1 VRTPIEIA
9 SSRALLAVTFREY
22 RMARKEL
29 AVDSVAEAYLA
40 LLAERGIEYLFANAG
55 TDFAPIVEAYAK
67 AARTGLPA
75 PQPLIATHENLAMS
89 MAHGYAVASGKVPA
103 VMVHVSV
110 GTANALC
117 GVFNAA
123 RENVPI
129 LFTAGRSPLT
139 EEGLLG
145 ARDTYIHWAQEMF
158 DQAGML
164 REIVKWEY
172 ELRNGAQLETV
183 IDRALSLATSAPQ
196 GPVYLSLPREILAE
210 PLAGFAYDMPSRR
223 ASVSSPGADDQ
234 AVADAAR
241 FLATA
246 RNPVIVTA
254 SAGRD
259 LEAVPALASFA
270 ERFAI
275 PVVEHRQRHLSLSAE
290 HPCHLGYDPTPFVRE
305 ADAILAIE
313 MDVPWVPSRVSP
325 PADCRVIHI
334 GLDPLF
340 SRYPIRGF
348 PCDVAIAGAPRL
360 VLPKLGAVLKIPEAE
375 IAARRQVLADKRAA
389 QRAGWRKQRE
399 EMAAQTPIH
408 PSWVS
413 HCLSEARDPDSILVN
428 EYTLLNEHCGSTRP
442 GSYFG
447 SSPAAGLGW
456 GAGAALGVKLADRGR
471 QVIAILGDGSYIFAN
486 PVAVHHA
493 SAMHKLPVL
502 TIVINNA
509 MWGAVRRATLG
520 MYPDGEASRSN
531 KPPFIDLDDL
541 PAFETVCQA
550 AGGYGERVEDPQQL
564 PGALKRALEAVDR
577 GQQALVNV
585 ISRGGAGG

>member
-1 VRTPIEIA
+1 MSRKEIA
-9 SSRALLAVTFREY
+9 AA
-22 RMARKEL
+22 
-29 AVDSVAEAYLA
+29 SVAEAYLA

-67 AARTGLPA
+67 AAHTGLKA
-75 PQPLIATHENLAMS
+75 PKPLIATHENVAVS
-89 MAHGYAVASGKVPA
+89 MAHGYAIASGKVPA

-139 EEGLLG
+139 EEGVFG

-172 ELRNGAQLETV
+172 ELRNGTQLETV
-183 IDRALSLATSAPQ
+183 IDRALSLATSAPE
-196 GPVYLSLPREILAE
+196 GPVYLSLPREVLAE
-210 PLAGFAYDMPSRR
+210 PVNGFSFDSPSRR
-223 ASVSSPGADDQ
+223 AAVASPGADEG
-234 AVADAAR
+234 AIEAAAKI
-241 FLATA
+241 LATA
-246 RNPVIVTA
+246 KRPVIITA
-254 SAGRD
+254 SVGRD
-259 LEAVPALASFA
+259 AGAVAALAAFA

-275 PVVEHRQRHLSLSAE
+275 PVVEHRQRHLSLPAD
-290 HPCHLGYDPTPFVRE
+290 HPCHLGYDPTSFVRE

-313 MDVPWVPSRVSP
+313 MDVPWVPSRVQP
-325 PADCRVIHI
+325 PGDCRVIHL
-334 GLDPLF
+334 GVDPL
-340 SRYPIRGF
+340 SARYPIRGF
-348 PCDVAIAGAPRL
+348 PCDVAIAAAPL
-360 VLPKLGAVLKIPEAE
+360 LALPKLGAALKVGDGIVAE
-375 IAARRQVLADKRAA
+375 RRQALAERRAG

-399 EMAAQTPIH
+399 EMASQTPIH

-413 HCLSEARDPDSILVN
+413 HCLSEARASDSILVN
-428 EYTLLNEHCGSTRP
+428 EYTLLNEHCPSTEP

-456 GAGAALGVKLADRGR
+456 GAGAALGIKLAKPER
-471 QVIAILGDGSYIFAN
+471 QVISILGDGSYIFSN

-493 SAMHKLPVL
+493 AQMHRLPVL
-502 TIVINNA
+502 TVVINNA

-520 MYPDGEASRSN
+520 MYPDGEAAKSN

-541 PAFETVCQA
+541 PAFETICEA
-550 AGGYGERVEDPQQL
+550 SGGYGERVEDPQQL

-577 GQQALVNV
+577 GQQALLNV

>member
-1 VRTPIEIA
+1 MT
-9 SSRALLAVTFREY
+9 
-22 RMARKEL
+22 RKEMP
-29 AVDSVAEAYLA
+29 AESVAEAYLA

-67 AARTGLPA
+67 AAHSGLPT
-75 PQPLIATHENLAMS
+75 PKPLIATHENVAIS
-89 MAHGYAVASGKVPA
+89 MAHGYAAASGKVPA

-139 EEGLLG
+139 EEGMFG
-145 ARDTYIHWAQEMF
+145 GRDTYIHWAQEMF

-164 REIVKWEY
+164 REMVKWEY

-183 IDRALSLATSAPQ
+183 VDRALSLATSAPQ
-196 GPVYLSLPREILAE
+196 GPVYLALPREVLAE
-210 PLAGFAYDMPSRR
+210 KLSRFTYDSPSRHAAAA
-223 ASVSSPGADDQ
+223 ASSADFE
-234 AVADAAR
+234 AIEAALDILR
-241 FLATA
+241 SAK
-246 RNPVIVTA
+246 NPLIITA

-259 LEAVPALASFA
+259 PRAVKELLFFA
-270 ERFAI
+270 ETFAI
-275 PVVEHRQRHLSLSAE
+275 PVIEHRQRHLSLPAD
-290 HPCHLGYDPTPFVRE
+290 HPCHLGYDPTPFLDD
-305 ADAILAIE
+305 ADAILAIDC
-313 MDVPWVPSRVSP
+313 DVPWVPSRKAP
-325 PADCRVIHI
+325 RPECKIIHI
-334 GLDPLF
+334 GVDPLF

-348 PCDVAIAGAPRL
+348 PCDIAITGRTDL
-360 VLPKLGAVLKIPEAE
+360 VLSQLGRSLRPPQSGDVIMERFMGSELLE
-375 IAARRQVLADKRAA
+375 ARRRVLAERHTA
-389 QRAGWRKQRE
+389 QRAGWQKLRE
-399 EMAAQTPIH
+399 EIAGQTPIH
-408 PSWVS
+408 PAWIS
-413 HCLSEARDPDSILVN
+413 HCLSAARDDTSILVN
-428 EYTLLNEHCGSTRP
+428 EYTLLPEHCPSIEP

-456 GAGAALGVKLADRGR
+456 GAGAALGVKLARPDR
-471 QVIAILGDGSYIFAN
+471 QVISILGDGSYIFAN

-493 SAMHKLPVL
+493 AQMHKLPVL

-520 MYPDGEASRSN
+520 MYPQGEAAKSN

-541 PAFETVCQA
+541 PAFETICQA
-550 AGGYGERVEDPQQL
+550 SGGYGERVDDPAAL
-564 PGALKRALEAVDR
+564 PGAMKRALEAVDR
-577 GQQALVNV
+577 GQQALLNV

>member
-1 VRTPIEIA
+1 M
-9 SSRALLAVTFREY
+9 S
-22 RMARKEL
+22 RKEIP
-29 AVDSVAEAYLA
+29 AASVAEAYLA

-67 AARTGLPA
+67 AVHTGLPA
-75 PQPLIATHENLAMS
+75 PKPLIATHENLAMS
-89 MAHGYAVASGKVPA
+89 MAHGYAIASGTVPA

-123 RENVPI
+123 REYVPI

-164 REIVKWEY
+164 REIVKWDY
-172 ELRNGAQLETV
+172 ELRNGTQLETV
-183 IDRALSLATSAPQ
+183 IDRALSLATSAPE
-196 GPVYLSLPREILAE
+196 GPVYLSLPREVLAE
-210 PLAGFAYDMPSRR
+210 PVNGFSYDNPSRR
-223 ASVSSPGADDQ
+223 GRVSSPGANEA
-234 AVADAAR
+234 AVAEAAKI
-241 FLATA
+241 LAKA
-246 RNPVIVTA
+246 KRPVIVTA

-259 LEAVPALASFA
+259 PGAVAALAEFA

-275 PVVEHRQRHLSLSAE
+275 PVVEHRQRHLSLSAD
-290 HPCHLGYDPTPFVRE
+290 HPCHLGYEPTPFVRE
-305 ADAILAIE
+305 ADAILVIE
-313 MDVPWVPSRVSP
+313 SDVPWVPSRVQP
-325 PADCRVIHI
+325 PPECRVVHLGI
-334 GLDPLF
+334 DPLYA
-340 SRYPIRGF
+340 RYPIRGF

-360 VLPKLGAVLKIPEAE
+360 VLPKLGAALKVPEAE
-375 IAARRQVLADKRAA
+375 IAARCQALADRRAA
-389 QRAGWRKQRE
+389 QRAGWKKLRE

-413 HCLSEARDPDSILVN
+413 HCLSEARDPNSILVN
-428 EYTLLNEHCGSTRP
+428 EYTLLTEHCGSIEP

-456 GAGAALGVKLADRGR
+456 GAGAALGVKLAKPDR
-471 QVIAILGDGSYIFAN
+471 QVISILGDGSYIFSN

-493 SAMHKLPVL
+493 STMHRLPVL

-520 MYPDGEASRSN
+520 MYPDGEAAKSN
-531 KPPFIDLDDL
+531 NPPFIDLDDL
-541 PAFETVCQA
+541 PAFETVCEA
-550 AGGYGERVEDPQQL
+550 SGGYGERVEDPKDL
-564 PGALKRALEAVDR
+564 PAALKRALKAVD
-577 GQQALVNV
+577 GGKQALINV

>member
-1 VRTPIEIA
+1 
-9 SSRALLAVTFREY
+9 
-22 RMARKEL
+22 MARKQIAAE
-29 AVDSVAEAYLA
+29 SVAEAYLA
-40 LLAERGIEYLFANAG
+40 LLAERGVEYLFANAG

-67 AARTGLPA
+67 ATHTGLAA
-75 PQPLIATHENLAMS
+75 PKPLIATHENVAIS
-89 MAHGYAVASGKVPA
+89 MAHGYAAASGKVPA

-123 RENVPI
+123 RECVPI

-139 EEGLLG
+139 EEGVFG

-164 REIVKWEY
+164 REMVKWEY

-183 IDRALSLATSAPQ
+183 IDRALSLATSAPE
-196 GPVYLSLPREILAE
+196 GPVYLSLPREVLAE
-210 PLAGFAYDMPSRR
+210 TLTGFTCDSPSRR
-223 ASVSSPGADDQ
+223 AAAAPPGADEG
-234 AVADAAR
+234 AIEEAAAILSR
-241 FLATA
+241 AS
-246 RNPVIVTA
+246 RPVIITA

-259 LEAVPALASFA
+259 PGAVAALGDFA
-270 ERFAI
+270 ARFAI
-275 PVVEHRQRHLSLSAE
+275 PVVEHRQRHLSLSAA

-305 ADAILAIE
+305 ADAILVLE
-313 MDVPWVPSRVSP
+313 MDVPWVPSRVQP
-325 PADCRVIHI
+325 PAECRVIHL
-334 GLDPLF
+334 GVDPLCA
-340 SRYPIRGF
+340 RYPIRGF
-348 PCDVAIAGAPRL
+348 PSDVAITGTPRL
-360 VLPKLGAVLKIPEAE
+360 ALPKLAAAMRVGESA
-375 IAARRQVLADKRAA
+375 IAARRDALATRRGA
-389 QRAGWRKQRE
+389 QLAGWKKLCE
-399 EMAAQTPIH
+399 EMAAQSPIH

-413 HCLSEARDPDSILVN
+413 HCLSEARADNSILVN
-428 EYTLLNEHCGSTRP
+428 EYTLLPEHCPSTEP

-456 GAGAALGVKLADRGR
+456 GAGAALGVKLAQPDS
-471 QVIAILGDGSYIFAN
+471 QVTCILGDGSYIFSN

-493 SAMHKLPVL
+493 ATMHKLPVL

-520 MYPDGEASRSN
+520 MYPDGEAARSN

-541 PAFETVCQA
+541 PAFETICEA
-550 AGGYGERVEDPQQL
+550 SGGYGERVEDPAAL
-564 PGALKRALEAVDR
+564 PGAMKRALKAVDG
-577 GQQALVNV
+577 GQQALLNV

>member
-1 VRTPIEIA
+1 
-9 SSRALLAVTFREY
+9 
-22 RMARKEL
+22 MGRKEL
-29 AVDSVAEAYLA
+29 PAASVAEAYLA
-40 LLAERGIEYLFANAG
+40 LLAERGVEYLFANAG

-67 AARTGLPA
+67 AAHTGLKA
-75 PQPLIATHENLAMS
+75 PKPLIATHENVAIS
-89 MAHGYAVASGKVPA
+89 MAHGYAIASGKIPA

-139 EEGLLG
+139 EEGVFG

-172 ELRNGAQLETV
+172 ELRNGTQLETV
-183 IDRALSLATSAPQ
+183 IDRALSLATSAPE
-196 GPVYLSLPREILAE
+196 GPVYLSLPREVLAE
-210 PLAGFAYDMPSRR
+210 PVNGFAFDSPSRR
-223 ASVSSPGADDQ
+223 AAVASPGADEA
-234 AVADAAR
+234 AVAEAAA
-241 FLATA
+241 FLAKA
-246 RNPVIVTA
+246 KRPVIITA

-259 LEAVPALASFA
+259 AGAVAALAEFA
-270 ERFAI
+270 EQFAI

-290 HPCHLGYDPTPFVRE
+290 HPCHLGYDPAPFVKE
-305 ADAILAIE
+305 ADAILVLE
-313 MDVPWVPSRVSP
+313 SDVPWVPSRVSP
-325 PADCRVIHI
+325 PAECQVIHI
-334 GLDPLF
+334 GVDPLYA
-340 SRYPIRGF
+340 RYPIRGF

-360 VLPKLGAVLKIPEAE
+360 VLPKLGAALKVPEAE
-375 IAARRQVLADKRAA
+375 IATRRDALAARRAA
-389 QRAGWRKQRE
+389 QRAGWKKLCDE
-399 EMAAQTPIH
+399 TAAQTPIH

-413 HCLSEARDPDSILVN
+413 HCLSEARDPNSILVN
-428 EYTLLNEHCGSTRP
+428 EYTLLNEHCPSIQP
-442 GSYFG
+442 LSYFG

-456 GAGAALGVKLADRGR
+456 GAGAALGVKLATPER
-471 QVIAILGDGSYIFAN
+471 QVISILGDGSYIFSN

-493 SAMHKLPVL
+493 STMHKLPVL

-541 PAFETVCQA
+541 PAFETICEA
-550 AGGYGERVEDPQQL
+550 SGGYGERVEDPKEL
-564 PGALKRALEAVDR
+564 PAAMRRALKAVDGGR
-577 GQQALVNV
+577 QALLNV

>member
-1 VRTPIEIA
+1 M
-9 SSRALLAVTFREY
+9 S
-22 RMARKEL
+22 RKEM
-29 AVDSVAEAYLA
+29 AVESVAEAYLA

-67 AARTGLPA
+67 AAHTGLPA
-75 PQPLIATHENLAMS
+75 PKPLIATHENVAIS
-89 MAHGYAVASGKVPA
+89 MAHGYAIASGKVPA

-123 RENVPI
+123 REYVPI

-139 EEGLLG
+139 EEGVFG

-172 ELRNGAQLETV
+172 ELRNGTQLETV

-196 GPVYLSLPREILAE
+196 GPVYLSLPREVLGE
-210 PLAGFAYDMPSRR
+210 KLNGFSYDSPSRR
-223 ASVSSPGADDQ
+223 AAVSSPGADD
-234 AVADAAR
+234 AA
-241 FLATA
+241 LAGAAEILA
-246 RNPVIVTA
+246 RAKRPVIITA

-259 LEAVPALASFA
+259 PAAVSALGDFA

-275 PVVEHRQRHLSLSAE
+275 PVVEHRQRHLSLSSE
-290 HPCHLGYDPTPFVRE
+290 HPCHLGYDPAPFVKE
-305 ADAILAIE
+305 ADAILVLE

-325 PADCRVIHI
+325 PADCRVIHL
-334 GLDPLF
+334 GVDPLCA
-340 SRYPIRGF
+340 RYPIRGF
-348 PCDVAIAGAPRL
+348 PCDVAIAGAARL
-360 VLPKLGAVLKIPEAE
+360 ALPKLGAAIKASESVIAE
-375 IAARRQVLADKRAA
+375 RRQALAERRAA
-389 QRAGWRKQRE
+389 QRAGWKKLRD

-408 PSWVS
+408 PAWVS
-413 HCLSEARDPDSILVN
+413 HCLSEARAPDSILVN
-428 EYTLLNEHCGSTRP
+428 EYTLLNEHCGSTEP
-442 GSYFG
+442 GGYYG

-456 GAGAALGVKLADRGR
+456 GAGAALGVKLARPDR
-471 QVIAILGDGSYIFAN
+471 QVISILGDGSYIFSN

-493 SAMHKLPVL
+493 STMHRLPVL

-520 MYPDGEASRSN
+520 MYPDGEAAKSN
-531 KPPFIDLDDL
+531 NPPFIDLDDL
-541 PAFETVCQA
+541 PAFETICEA
-550 AGGYGERVEDPQQL
+550 SGGYGERVEDPEQL
-564 PGALKRALEAVDR
+564 PGAMKRALKAVD
-577 GQQALVNV
+577 GGKQALLNV

>member
-1 VRTPIEIA
+1 
-9 SSRALLAVTFREY
+9 
-22 RMARKEL
+22 MARKEMP
-29 AVDSVAEAYLA
+29 AESVAEAYLA

-67 AARTGLPA
+67 AAHSGLAA
-75 PQPLIATHENLAMS
+75 PKPLIATHENVAIS
-89 MAHGYAVASGKVPA
+89 MAHGYAAASGKVPA

-139 EEGLLG
+139 EEGVFG

-164 REIVKWEY
+164 REMVKWDY

-183 IDRALSLATSAPQ
+183 VDRALSLATSAPQ
-196 GPVYLSLPREILAE
+196 GPVYLSLPREVLAE
-210 PLAGFAYDMPSRR
+210 KLDGFTYDSPSRR
-223 ASVSSPGADDQ
+223 ASVAAPGADEGAVEAAAAILSKAKRPVIITSSTGRDAE
-234 AVADAAR
+234 AVA
-241 FLATA
+241 
-246 RNPVIVTA
+246 
-254 SAGRD
+254 
-259 LEAVPALASFA
+259 ALGAFA

-275 PVVEHRQRHLSLSAE
+275 PVVEHRQRHLSLSAA
-290 HPCHLGYDPTPFVRE
+290 HPCHLGYDPTPFVKE
-305 ADAILAIE
+305 ADAILVLE
-313 MDVPWVPSRVSP
+313 MDVPWVPIRVQP
-325 PADCRVIHI
+325 PAECRVIHLGI
-334 GLDPLF
+334 DPLCA
-340 SRYPIRGF
+340 RYPIRGF
-348 PCDVAIAGAPRL
+348 PCDVAIAAASRL
-360 VLPKLGAVLKIPEAE
+360 ALPKLGAAMKVGEGVVAE
-375 IAARRQVLADKRAA
+375 RRQALAERRKA
-389 QRAGWRKQRE
+389 QHDGWTKLRE
-399 EMAAQTPIH
+399 EMAAQTPVH
-408 PSWVS
+408 PAWIS
-413 HCLSEARDPDSILVN
+413 HCLSKARADTSILVN
-428 EYTLLNEHCGSTRP
+428 EYTLLPEHCPSTEP

-456 GAGAALGVKLADRGR
+456 GAGAALGVKLARPDR
-471 QVIAILGDGSYIFAN
+471 QVISILGDGSYIFAN

-493 SAMHKLPVL
+493 AQMHRLPVL
-502 TIVINNA
+502 FVVINNA

-520 MYPDGEASRSN
+520 MYPQGEAAKSN

-541 PAFETVCQA
+541 PAFETICEA
-550 AGGYGERVEDPQQL
+550 SGGYGERVEDPAAL
-564 PGALKRALEAVDR
+564 PGALKRALDAVDR